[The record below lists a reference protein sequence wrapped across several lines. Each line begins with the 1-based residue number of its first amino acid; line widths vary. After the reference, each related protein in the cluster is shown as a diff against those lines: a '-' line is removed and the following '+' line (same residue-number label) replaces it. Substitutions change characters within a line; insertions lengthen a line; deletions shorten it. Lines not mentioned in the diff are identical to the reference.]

1 MAKLL
6 VGHGLDINPQNNHCS
21 ALLT

>member
-6 VGHGLDINPQNNHCS
+6 VGHGLDINPQNNHRS